1 MHTLEHSYRGLSL
14 VFQLN
19 WDRLVNLVTLVIAL
33 LAGAYVGSLF

>member
-1 MHTLEHSYRGLSL
+1 MQTIQQSYRGLSL

-19 WDRLVNLVTLVIAL
+19 VDRLINVVTLVIAL